1 MKGSWN
7 AELYGPLKDAAQAQ
21 PLDDNILVA
30 KDRVSGFWKGDTEF
44 ARELAKRG
52 IKTLLFAGVNT
63 NQCVL
68 GTLLDAYFRGFDCV
82 LLDDC
87 CATTTPGAKEVVGL
101 DVSVRLCCSLFCLRC
116 GIRHAMLWSG
126 SLCML
131 TCGQLTSGCTGL

>member
-1 MKGSWN
+1 MGSDRGRLLMKGSWN
-7 AELYGPLKDAAQAQ
+7 AELYGPLKDAAAQ
-21 PLDDNILVA
+21 PHSPDDDDDGNILVA
-30 KDRVSGFWKGDTEF
+30 KDRVSGFWNGDTEF

-101 DVSVRLCCSLFCLRC
+101 DVSVSCVIFFFSNLACVWRCLRE
-116 GIRHAMLWSG
+116 
-126 SLCML
+126 
-131 TCGQLTSGCTGL
+131 T